1 MHVWNFAPVWANADL
16 LALGLLNTLR
26 VTGAALAFGVPL
38 GLALALMR
46 LSSRRLL
53 AWPAGAVIEVFRT
66 TPPLVQL
73 FWFFFALPIL
83 IKVEMT
89 PYVAAV
95 LTFSIQSAAFFA
107 EVFRGGIVS
116 VERGQWE
123 AARALGMAPRQVMRR
138 VVLPQAVKRMI
149 PAFLERA
156 IELMKTTTLV
166 AIVSYADLL
175 FQTNEVAQKT
185 FRPPPFHRNV
195 ASEFVGLVQGTYLGK
210 GEGFYPGCASL
221 HNCMAG
227 HGPDNE
233 AFERGMAADD
243 SPQYL
248 ADTLTIVFE
257 TQLIIKPTRFA
268 LETELLERDYY
279 RHWQGLKKRFRR

>member
-16 LALGLLNTLR
+16 LALGLLNTLKL
-26 VTGAALAFGVPL
+26 TGAALAFGIPL
-38 GLALALMR
+38 GLVLALMR
-46 LSSRRLL
+46 LSPARLL
-53 AWPAGAVIEVFRT
+53 SWPASAVIEVVRT

-83 IKVEMT
+83 IHVEMT

-138 VVLPQAVKRMI
+138 VVLPQAVKRMV

-166 AIVSYADLL
+166 AIISYADLL

-185 FRPPPFHRNV
+185 FRPLEVFTV
-195 ASEFVGLVQGTYLGK
+195 TALIYFFVIFAASTLVHGVERRLAAS
-210 GEGFYPGCASL
+210 GEG
-221 HNCMAG
+221 MA
-227 HGPDNE
+227 
-233 AFERGMAADD
+233 R
-243 SPQYL
+243 
-248 ADTLTIVFE
+248 
-257 TQLIIKPTRFA
+257 
-268 LETELLERDYY
+268 
-279 RHWQGLKKRFRR
+279 